1 MCTVARGSGPYWS
14 PGVAAAARTGCA
26 DRDRCGRV
34 QHRLPLARPAR
45 GRESWASCREPCVVI
60 IVCDEEQVET
70 SLATGEL
77 VCPACGG
84 RLRRHG
90 WTRERSVR
98 TRAGQRR
105 LRPAR
110 VRCTASDCGR
120 TQVLL
125 PAWCVPGRSADA
137 ETIGSALTAAATGV
151 GHRRIAARLGLAA
164 DTVRGWL
171 CAAHS
176 HADWLYAR
184 ACRVQGLVRTGAED
198 SGRHRRNANQGQGG
212 WQAPEATPVRGC
224 LKASART
231 AGLAAFRSKET
242 YLSVKR

>member
-1 MCTVARGSGPYWS
+1 M
-14 PGVAAAARTGCA
+14 
-26 DRDRCGRV
+26 
-34 QHRLPLARPAR
+34 
-45 GRESWASCREPCVVI
+45 I
-60 IVCDEEQVET
+60 IVRDEEQVET

-77 VCPACGG
+77 MCPACGG

-98 TRAGQRR
+98 TRSGQRR

-110 VRCTASDCGR
+110 VRCAASDCGR

-151 GHRRIAARLGLAA
+151 GHRRIAARLGLPA

-171 CAAHS
+171 RAAGS

-198 SGRHRRNANQGQGG
+198 PCLPRPRSPLGNAVAALGAAAAAIRRSFGATLPTPAWSLIVTITGGRLLRPLRRFG
-212 WQAPEATPVRGC
+212 
-224 LKASART
+224 
-231 AGLAAFRSKET
+231 
-242 YLSVKR
+242 